1 MSTQPEPEATTG
13 FASLGL
19 SDALV
24 AAVSALGYEEP
35 TPIQREAIPVLLDG
49 KDVLGMAGTGTGKTA
64 AFALPM
70 IELLSRKGAKSLAPR
85 GLVLVPTRELAMQVA
100 EALHKYARGTDL
112 AVAPLYGGAPMDVQ
126 IRALRRGVS
135 IVVATPGRALDHLRR
150 HTLDLRALR
159 IVVLDEADE
168 MIDMGFAEDI
178 ESILANAP
186 EERQTALFA
195 ATMAPRLESIAST
208 HLTDPVRVAIAKEK
222 RAAGKLPR
230 IRQVAYLVPRMQKTA
245 ALGRILDVETPTSAI
260 VFCRTRTEVDELT
273 DTLAAHG
280 YGAKALHGGMEQK
293 ARDRVMQMFRTGQ
306 ADVLVATDVAARGLD
321 IEHVSHVVNYDL
333 PMSPEVYVHRIG
345 RTGRA
350 GREGMAISLVDPRQ
364 HRALR
369 QIEGITRAK
378 IEILPIPTEADLQ
391 ARRLDTTLAAVRA
404 QIVEGGLEQARA
416 VVDRLAQ
423 EFDVLD
429 VAAAAIRLLHDDAP
443 AAGTPTKGKGRAGS
457 QRRPAGDRRTIPRRS
472 PRRRRPRSEER
483 RPARRDEGDRPRRS
497 REDGDRPARASP
509 RRRPVGTARRA
520 VRQLRPPHDAAP
532 QHRQGSGPASR
543 RPRRRHRR
551 RGRRGQQRARRD
563 PHRRRLLDRR
573 RARSPGHADHDLA
586 AQREGPWPPGD
597 GPQGPRQLRAP
608 PQFLPPAQRLGL
620 AASAWPP
627 IQSREFPQ
635 RFARGWLGALPART
649 TSAGGP
655 RWRN

>member
-1 MSTQPEPEATTG
+1 MVSTQPDSEAGTG

-70 IELLSRKGAKSLAPR
+70 IELLARKGAKSLAPR

-178 ESILANAP
+178 EAILANAP

-208 HLTDPVRVAIAKEK
+208 HLNEPVRVAIAKEK

-293 ARDRVMQMFRTGQ
+293 ARDRVMQMFRSGQ

-350 GREGMAISLVDPRQ
+350 GREGVAIALVDPRQ

-369 QIEGITRAK
+369 QIEGTTRQK

-423 EFDVLD
+423 EFDVLE

-443 AAGTPTKGKGRAGS
+443 AGGAPTTRTKGKGGS
-457 QRRPAGDRRTIPRRS
+457 SARGAKDDGAPSLDEALADAA
-472 PRRRRPRSEER
+472 RSEER
-483 RPARRDEGDRPRRS
+483 RPASRRDEGERPRRP
-497 REDGDRPARASP
+497 RDEGERPARSGGKAGARGP
-509 RRRPVGTARRA
+509 RGAAGPRA
-520 VRQLRPPHDAAP
+520 TLHLNIGKEAGLRPADLVGAIAGEADVDSGVIGAIRIGDVSSTVDVPAALAT
-532 QHRQGSGPASR
+532 RIMISLRNAKV
-543 RPRRRHRR
+543 
-551 RGRRGQQRARRD
+551 RGRRVMVRK
-563 PHRRRLLDRR
+563 DRE
-573 RARSPGHADHDLA
+573 
-586 AQREGPWPPGD
+586 RE
-597 GPQGPRQLRAP
+597 
-608 PQFLPPAQRLGL
+608 
-620 AASAWPP
+620 
-627 IQSREFPQ
+627 
-635 RFARGWLGALPART
+635 
-649 TSAGGP
+649 
-655 RWRN
+655 

>member
-1 MSTQPEPEATTG
+1 MTCYDPKVSNDPTPIDEVPVG

-24 AAVSALGYEEP
+24 AAVAALGYEEP
-35 TPIQREAIPVLLDG
+35 TPIQREAIPLLLDG

-150 HTLDLRALR
+150 HTLDLRAVR
-159 IVVLDEADE
+159 VVVLDEADE

-195 ATMAPRLESIAST
+195 ATMAPRLESIANT

-230 IRQVAYLVPRMQKTA
+230 IRQVAYLVPRNQKTA

-293 ARDRVMQMFRTGQ
+293 ARDRVMQMFRSGQ

-321 IEHVSHVVNYDL
+321 IDHVSHVVNYDL

-369 QIEGITRAK
+369 QIEGTTRAK
-378 IEILPIPTEADLQ
+378 VEILPIPTEADLQ

-443 AAGTPTKGKGRAGS
+443 GTAPAKGAKRSKKAEGAGPSLDEAMAEAA
-457 QRRPAGDRRTIPRRS
+457 
-472 PRRRRPRSEER
+472 RSEDR
-483 RPARRDEGDRPRRS
+483 RPARRGDDDRPRRP
-497 REDGDRPARASP
+497 REDGDRPSRPSSRGPRGAAGPRALLHLNI
-509 RRRPVGTARRA
+509 GKEAG
-520 VRQLRPPHDAAP
+520 LRPADLVGAIAGEANVDSGVIGAIRIGDDASTVDVPEALAT
-532 QHRQGSGPASR
+532 RIMISLRNAKV
-543 RPRRRHRR
+543 
-551 RGRRGQQRARRD
+551 RGRRVMVRRD
-563 PHRRRLLDRR
+563 
-573 RARSPGHADHDLA
+573 
-586 AQREGPWPPGD
+586 RE
-597 GPQGPRQLRAP
+597 Q
-608 PQFLPPAQRLGL
+608 
-620 AASAWPP
+620 
-627 IQSREFPQ
+627 E
-635 RFARGWLGALPART
+635 
-649 TSAGGP
+649 
-655 RWRN
+655 

>member
-1 MSTQPEPEATTG
+1 MSTRSDSEAGTG
-13 FASLGL
+13 FPALGL
-19 SDALV
+19 SPSLV
-24 AAVSALGYEEP
+24 SAVAALGYEEP
-35 TPIQREAIPVLLDG
+35 TPIQREAIPVLLAG
-49 KDVLGMAGTGTGKTA
+49 QDVLGMAGTGTGKTA

-70 IELLSRKGAKSLAPR
+70 IEMLARKGAKSLAPR

-100 EALHKYARGTDL
+100 EALHKYARGTTL

-178 ESILANAP
+178 EAILANAP

-195 ATMAPRLESIAST
+195 ATMAPRLESIAAT
-208 HLTDPVRVAIAKEK
+208 HLTDPVRVAIAREK
-222 RAAGKLPR
+222 RAPGKLPR

-293 ARDRVMQMFRTGQ
+293 ARDRVMQMFRSGQ

-321 IEHVSHVVNYDL
+321 IDHVSHVVNYDL

-350 GREGMAISLVDPRQ
+350 GREGMAIALVDPRH

-369 QIEGITRAK
+369 QIEGTTRQK
-378 IEILPIPTEADLQ
+378 IEILPVPTEAYLQ

-404 QIVEGGLEQARA
+404 QIAEGGLEQARV

-429 VAAAAIRLLHDDAP
+429 VAAAAIRLLHYDPAGPATTKVGRGKSTTTKEATETAGASLDEALAEAARRGSARPDRAP
-443 AAGTPTKGKGRAGS
+443 ARDGR
-457 QRRPAGDRRTIPRRS
+457 
-472 PRRRRPRSEER
+472 EER
-483 RPARRDEGDRPRRS
+483 GRKAREGERPARPTSRAPRGAAGPRTS
-497 REDGDRPARASP
+497 LHLNIGKEAGLRPADL
-509 RRRPVGTARRA
+509 VGAIAGEADVDSSVIGAIRIGDVSSTVDVPAALATRIMIS
-520 VRQLRPPHDAAP
+520 LRNAKV
-532 QHRQGSGPASR
+532 
-543 RPRRRHRR
+543 
-551 RGRRGQQRARRD
+551 RGRRVMVRKER
-563 PHRRRLLDRR
+563 
-573 RARSPGHADHDLA
+573 
-586 AQREGPWPPGD
+586 
-597 GPQGPRQLRAP
+597 
-608 PQFLPPAQRLGL
+608 
-620 AASAWPP
+620 
-627 IQSREFPQ
+627 
-635 RFARGWLGALPART
+635 
-649 TSAGGP
+649 
-655 RWRN
+655 

>member
-1 MSTQPEPEATTG
+1 MSNDPTSEAPTG

-24 AAVSALGYEEP
+24 AAVAALGYEEP

-150 HTLDLRALR
+150 HTLDLRAVR

-195 ATMAPRLESIAST
+195 ATMAPRLEAIANT

-222 RAAGKLPR
+222 RAAGKMPR
-230 IRQVAYLVPRMQKTA
+230 IRQVAYLVPRNQKTA

-293 ARDRVMQMFRTGQ
+293 ARDRVMQMFRSGQ

-321 IEHVSHVVNYDL
+321 IDHVSHVVNYDL

-364 HRALR
+364 HRQLR
-369 QIEGITRAK
+369 QIEGTTRAK

-429 VAAAAIRLLHDDAP
+429 VAAAAIRLLHDDA
-443 AAGTPTKGKGRAGS
+443 
-457 QRRPAGDRRTIPRRS
+457 
-472 PRRRRPRSEER
+472 
-483 RPARRDEGDRPRRS
+483 
-497 REDGDRPARASP
+497 
-509 RRRPVGTARRA
+509 RRA
-520 VRQLRPPHDAAP
+520 P
-532 QHRQGSGPASR
+532 R
-543 RPRRRHRR
+543 RPRRRRAARR
-551 RGRRGQQRARRD
+551 RRRAGAGPSLDEAMADLRARDERAASM
-563 PHRRRLLDRR
+563 RRVATLTTGPAVRREDGRSSRERLVAPRGAGRR
-573 RARSPGHADHDLA
+573 RARAAHQHRQGRRLRPADLVGAIAGEANVDSGVIGAIRIGDDASTRRRARGAGHADHDLA
-586 AQREGPWPPGD
+586 AQRQGAWPSRD
-597 GPQGPRQLRAP
+597 GPQATASRSSRSCACSCRPQVAVPATCRASL
-608 PQFLPPAQRLGL
+608 QHF
-620 AASAWPP
+620 
-627 IQSREFPQ
+627 
-635 RFARGWLGALPART
+635 
-649 TSAGGP
+649 
-655 RWRN
+655 

>member
-1 MSTQPEPEATTG
+1 VSTQPDPEAATG

-178 ESILANAP
+178 EAILANAP

-208 HLTDPVRVAIAKEK
+208 HLSDPVRVAIAKEK

-293 ARDRVMQMFRTGQ
+293 ARDRVMQMFRSGQ

-350 GREGMAISLVDPRQ
+350 GREGMAIALVDPRQ

-369 QIEGITRAK
+369 QIESTTRQK

-443 AAGTPTKGKGRAGS
+443 AGGGATTTRAKGKAGASARADGDATAPS
-457 QRRPAGDRRTIPRRS
+457 LDEAIADAARSEARRPASRRDDGERP
-472 PRRRRPRSEER
+472 RRPR
-483 RPARRDEGDRPRRS
+483 
-497 REDGDRPARASP
+497 EDGERPARAAAKPGARGP
-509 RRRPVGTARRA
+509 RGAAGPRA
-520 VRQLRPPHDAAP
+520 TLHLNIGKEAGLRPADLVGAIAGEADVDSGVIGAIRIGDVSSTVDVPAALAT
-532 QHRQGSGPASR
+532 RIMISLRNAKV
-543 RPRRRHRR
+543 
-551 RGRRGQQRARRD
+551 RGRRVMVRK
-563 PHRRRLLDRR
+563 DRE
-573 RARSPGHADHDLA
+573 
-586 AQREGPWPPGD
+586 QE
-597 GPQGPRQLRAP
+597 
-608 PQFLPPAQRLGL
+608 
-620 AASAWPP
+620 
-627 IQSREFPQ
+627 
-635 RFARGWLGALPART
+635 
-649 TSAGGP
+649 
-655 RWRN
+655 

>member
-1 MSTQPEPEATTG
+1 VSTDPSLEAPTG
-13 FASLGL
+13 FSSLGL
-19 SDALV
+19 SEALV
-24 AAVSALGYEEP
+24 AAVAALGYEEP
-35 TPIQREAIPVLLDG
+35 TPIQREAIPVLLEG

-100 EALHKYARGTDL
+100 EAIHKYARGTDL

-150 HTLDLRALR
+150 HTLDLRALKV
-159 IVVLDEADE
+159 VVLDEADE

-230 IRQVAYLVPRMQKTA
+230 IRQVAYLVPRQQKTA
-245 ALGRILDVETPTSAI
+245 ALGRVLDVETPSSAI

-333 PMSPEVYVHRIG
+333 PMTPEVYVHRIG

-350 GREGMAISLVDPRQ
+350 GREGMAISFVDPRQ
-364 HRALR
+364 HRQLR
-369 QIEGITRAK
+369 SIEGAVRAK

-404 QIVEGGLEQARA
+404 QIVQGGLEQARA

-443 AAGTPTKGKGRAGS
+443 AGATTSKAKSKGASKRSAGEADGGPSLDEAMAQQS
-457 QRRPAGDRRTIPRRS
+457 
-472 PRRRRPRSEER
+472 ER
-483 RPARRDEGDRPRRS
+483 RAPYAERARTRGGDDAERPRRT
-497 REDGDRPARASP
+497 RDERDGSADRPARAGGA
-509 RRRPVGTARRA
+509 RPVRGARGASGPRA
-520 VRQLRPPHDAAP
+520 VLHINIGKAAGVRPADLVGAIAGEADVDSGVIGAIRIDEDSSLVDVPEALATRIMISLRNAKV
-532 QHRQGSGPASR
+532 
-543 RPRRRHRR
+543 
-551 RGRRGQQRARRD
+551 RGRRVMVRK
-563 PHRRRLLDRR
+563 DR
-573 RARSPGHADHDLA
+573 GD
-586 AQREGPWPPGD
+586 RE
-597 GPQGPRQLRAP
+597 
-608 PQFLPPAQRLGL
+608 
-620 AASAWPP
+620 
-627 IQSREFPQ
+627 
-635 RFARGWLGALPART
+635 
-649 TSAGGP
+649 
-655 RWRN
+655 

>member
-1 MSTQPEPEATTG
+1 VSTQPDPEAATG

-178 ESILANAP
+178 EAILANAP

-208 HLTDPVRVAIAKEK
+208 HLSDPVRVAIAKEK

-293 ARDRVMQMFRTGQ
+293 ARDRVMQMFRSGQ

-350 GREGMAISLVDPRQ
+350 GREGMAIALVDPRQ

-369 QIEGITRAK
+369 QIESTTRQK

-443 AAGTPTKGKGRAGS
+443 AGGGATTTRAKGKAGASARADGDATAPS
-457 QRRPAGDRRTIPRRS
+457 LDEAIADAARSEARRPASRRDDGERP
-472 PRRRRPRSEER
+472 RRPR
-483 RPARRDEGDRPRRS
+483 
-497 REDGDRPARASP
+497 EDGERPARAAGKPGARGP
-509 RRRPVGTARRA
+509 RGAAGPRA
-520 VRQLRPPHDAAP
+520 TLHLNIGKEAGLRPADLVGAIAGEADVDSGVIGAIRIGDVSSTVDVPAALAT
-532 QHRQGSGPASR
+532 RIMISLRNAKV
-543 RPRRRHRR
+543 
-551 RGRRGQQRARRD
+551 RGRRVMVRK
-563 PHRRRLLDRR
+563 DRE
-573 RARSPGHADHDLA
+573 
-586 AQREGPWPPGD
+586 QE
-597 GPQGPRQLRAP
+597 
-608 PQFLPPAQRLGL
+608 
-620 AASAWPP
+620 
-627 IQSREFPQ
+627 
-635 RFARGWLGALPART
+635 
-649 TSAGGP
+649 
-655 RWRN
+655 

>member
-1 MSTQPEPEATTG
+1 VTNDTPETSAG

-333 PMSPEVYVHRIG
+333 PMAPEVYVHRIG

-369 QIEGITRAK
+369 QIEGTTRAK

-443 AAGTPTKGKGRAGS
+443 ATGAPTKGRGAS
-457 QRRPAGDRRTIPRRS
+457 QRRPDGSSEPSLDEALANAARA
-472 PRRRRPRSEER
+472 EER
-483 RPARRDEGDRPRRS
+483 RPARRDERDHPRPRAGRDGSPS
-497 REDGDRPARASP
+497 RPSGYGARTTLHLNIGKEAGLRPADL
-509 RRRPVGTARRA
+509 VGAIAGEADVDSSVLGAIRIGDVSSTVDVPEALATRIMIS
-520 VRQLRPPHDAAP
+520 LRNAKV
-532 QHRQGSGPASR
+532 
-543 RPRRRHRR
+543 
-551 RGRRGQQRARRD
+551 RGRRVMVRKDRERD
-563 PHRRRLLDRR
+563 
-573 RARSPGHADHDLA
+573 
-586 AQREGPWPPGD
+586 
-597 GPQGPRQLRAP
+597 
-608 PQFLPPAQRLGL
+608 
-620 AASAWPP
+620 
-627 IQSREFPQ
+627 
-635 RFARGWLGALPART
+635 
-649 TSAGGP
+649 
-655 RWRN
+655 

>member
-1 MSTQPEPEATTG
+1 VVSTQPEPEVTTG

-443 AAGTPTKGKGRAGS
+443 ATSAGRAGS
-457 QRRPAGDRRTIPRRS
+457 PSRPSTSRKSKDGSSGPSLDEALADAARA
-472 PRRRRPRSEER
+472 EER

-497 REDGDRPARASP
+497 REDGDRPARAARPSARGP
-509 RRRPVGTARRA
+509 RGAGGARTTLHLNIGKDA
-520 VRQLRPPHDAAP
+520 GLRPADLVGAIAGEADVDSGVIGAIRIGDDASTVEVPEALAT
-532 QHRQGSGPASR
+532 RIMISLRNAKV
-543 RPRRRHRR
+543 
-551 RGRRGQQRARRD
+551 RGRRVMVRKDRD
-563 PHRRRLLDRR
+563 
-573 RARSPGHADHDLA
+573 S
-586 AQREGPWPPGD
+586 
-597 GPQGPRQLRAP
+597 
-608 PQFLPPAQRLGL
+608 
-620 AASAWPP
+620 
-627 IQSREFPQ
+627 
-635 RFARGWLGALPART
+635 
-649 TSAGGP
+649 
-655 RWRN
+655 

>member
-1 MSTQPEPEATTG
+1 MSTDPALEAPTG
-13 FASLGL
+13 FSSLGL

-24 AAVSALGYEEP
+24 AAVAALGYEEP

-100 EALHKYARGTDL
+100 EAVHKYARGTDL

-150 HTLDLRALR
+150 HTLDLRAVR

-186 EERQTALFA
+186 VERQTALFA
-195 ATMAPRLESIAST
+195 ATMAPRLEAIAST
-208 HLTDPVRVAIAKEK
+208 HLSDPVRVAIAKEK
-222 RAAGKLPR
+222 RAAGKMPR
-230 IRQVAYLVPRMQKTA
+230 IRQVAYLVPRNQKTA
-245 ALGRILDVETPTSAI
+245 ALGRVLDVETPASAI

-293 ARDRVMQMFRTGQ
+293 ARDRVMQLFRTGQ

-333 PMSPEVYVHRIG
+333 PMTPDVYVHRIG

-364 HRALR
+364 HRQLR
-369 QIEGITRAK
+369 SIEGAVRAK

-404 QIVEGGLEQARA
+404 QIIEGGLDQARA
-416 VVDRLAQ
+416 FVDRLAQ

-443 AAGTPTKGKGRAGS
+443 AGAPTTKGKSTGTRKSAGETA
-457 QRRPAGDRRTIPRRS
+457 AGPSLDEAVAEAE
-472 PRRRRPRSEER
+472 RRPRESREGSTSRASRGGDREAR
-483 RPARRDEGDRPRRS
+483 GARAPRAAAGARTVLHINIGKTAGVRPADLVGAISGEADVDSGVIGAIRIDEDSS
-497 REDGDRPARASP
+497 RVDVPEALATRIMIS
-509 RRRPVGTARRA
+509 
-520 VRQLRPPHDAAP
+520 LRNAKV
-532 QHRQGSGPASR
+532 
-543 RPRRRHRR
+543 
-551 RGRRGQQRARRD
+551 RGRRVMVRK
-563 PHRRRLLDRR
+563 DRE
-573 RARSPGHADHDLA
+573 S
-586 AQREGPWPPGD
+586 
-597 GPQGPRQLRAP
+597 
-608 PQFLPPAQRLGL
+608 
-620 AASAWPP
+620 
-627 IQSREFPQ
+627 
-635 RFARGWLGALPART
+635 
-649 TSAGGP
+649 
-655 RWRN
+655 

>member
-1 MSTQPEPEATTG
+1 MTCYDPKVSNDPTPIDEVPVG

-24 AAVSALGYEEP
+24 AAVAALGYEEP
-35 TPIQREAIPVLLDG
+35 TPIQREAIPLLLDG

-150 HTLDLRALR
+150 HTLDLRAVR
-159 IVVLDEADE
+159 VVVLDEADE

-195 ATMAPRLESIAST
+195 ATMAPRLESIANT

-230 IRQVAYLVPRMQKTA
+230 IRQVAYLVPRNQKTA

-293 ARDRVMQMFRTGQ
+293 ARDRVMQMFRSGQ

-321 IEHVSHVVNYDL
+321 IDHVSHVVNYDL

-369 QIEGITRAK
+369 QIEGTTRAK
-378 IEILPIPTEADLQ
+378 VEILPIPTEADLQ

-443 AAGTPTKGKGRAGS
+443 GTAPAKGAKKGKGGS
-457 QRRPAGDRRTIPRRS
+457 ASRPSGEPSLDEAMAEAA
-472 PRRRRPRSEER
+472 RSEDR
-483 RPARRDEGDRPRRS
+483 RPARRGDDDRPRRP
-497 REDGDRPARASP
+497 REDGDRPSRPSSRGPRGAAGPRALLHLNI
-509 RRRPVGTARRA
+509 GKEAG
-520 VRQLRPPHDAAP
+520 LRPADLVGAIAGEANVDSGVIGAIRIGDDASTVDVPEALAT
-532 QHRQGSGPASR
+532 RIMISLRNAKV
-543 RPRRRHRR
+543 
-551 RGRRGQQRARRD
+551 RGRRVMVRRD
-563 PHRRRLLDRR
+563 
-573 RARSPGHADHDLA
+573 
-586 AQREGPWPPGD
+586 RE
-597 GPQGPRQLRAP
+597 Q
-608 PQFLPPAQRLGL
+608 
-620 AASAWPP
+620 
-627 IQSREFPQ
+627 E
-635 RFARGWLGALPART
+635 
-649 TSAGGP
+649 
-655 RWRN
+655 

>member
-1 MSTQPEPEATTG
+1 MVSTQPDSDALGG
-13 FASLGL
+13 FAALGL
-19 SDALV
+19 SPALV
-24 AAVSALGYEEP
+24 SAVAALGYEEP

-49 KDVLGMAGTGTGKTA
+49 QDVLGMAGTGTGKTA

-70 IELLSRKGAKSLAPR
+70 IELLARKGPKSLAPR

-100 EALHKYARGTDL
+100 EALHKYARGTTL

-150 HTLDLRALR
+150 NTLDLRALR

-178 ESILANAP
+178 EAILANAP

-208 HLTDPVRVAIAKEK
+208 HLTEPVRVNIAKEK
-222 RAAGKLPR
+222 RAPGKLPR

-293 ARDRVMQMFRTGQ
+293 ARDRVMQMFRSGQ

-321 IEHVSHVVNYDL
+321 IEQVSHVVNYDL

-350 GREGMAISLVDPRQ
+350 GREGMAIALVDPRQ

-369 QIEGITRAK
+369 QIEGTTRQK
-378 IEILPIPTEADLQ
+378 IEILPVPTEADLQ
-391 ARRLDTTLAAVRA
+391 ARRLDTTLASVRA
-404 QIVEGGLEQARA
+404 QIGEGGLEQARA

-429 VAAAAIRLLHDDAP
+429 VAAAAIRLLHDDATTGGSP
-443 AAGTPTKGKGRAGS
+443 AKTSGKRAAS
-457 QRRPAGDRRTIPRRS
+457 KATSETNEPSLDEALASAARDAE
-472 PRRRRPRSEER
+472 RRRPGTFADGK
-483 RPARRDEGDRPRRS
+483 PARRVRDDAERPVRPGKPAARGP
-497 REDGDRPARASP
+497 RGAAGPRTTLYLNIGKEAGLRPADL
-509 RRRPVGTARRA
+509 VGAIAGEADVDSA
-520 VRQLRPPHDAAP
+520 VIGAIRIGDTGSTVDVPAALATRIMISLRNAKV
-532 QHRQGSGPASR
+532 
-543 RPRRRHRR
+543 
-551 RGRRGQQRARRD
+551 RGRRVMVRK
-563 PHRRRLLDRR
+563 DR
-573 RARSPGHADHDLA
+573 G
-586 AQREGPWPPGD
+586 RE
-597 GPQGPRQLRAP
+597 
-608 PQFLPPAQRLGL
+608 
-620 AASAWPP
+620 
-627 IQSREFPQ
+627 
-635 RFARGWLGALPART
+635 
-649 TSAGGP
+649 
-655 RWRN
+655 

>member
-1 MSTQPEPEATTG
+1 MVSTDPTLEAVTG

-24 AAVSALGYEEP
+24 SAVSALGYEEP

-230 IRQVAYLVPRMQKTA
+230 IRQVAYLVPRQQKTA
-245 ALGRILDVETPTSAI
+245 ALGRVLDVETPSSAI

-333 PMSPEVYVHRIG
+333 PMTPEVYVHRIG

-364 HRALR
+364 HRQLR
-369 QIEGITRAK
+369 SIEGAVRAK

-404 QIVEGGLEQARA
+404 QIGEGGLEQARA

-443 AAGTPTKGKGRAGS
+443 ASGTTTKTKGKTGS
-457 QRRPAGDRRTIPRRS
+457 KKTVGETSGGPSLDEAMAQTE
-472 PRRRRPRSEER
+472 RRPREDRDTAPSRSRRGDDER
-483 RPARRDEGDRPRRS
+483 PSRASRGPEGRTGDRDSRPARGPRGAAGPRAVLHINI
-497 REDGDRPARASP
+497 GKAAGVRPADLVGAISGEADVDSSVIGAIRIGDDASLVDVP
-509 RRRPVGTARRA
+509 AALATRIMIS
-520 VRQLRPPHDAAP
+520 LRNAKV
-532 QHRQGSGPASR
+532 
-543 RPRRRHRR
+543 
-551 RGRRGQQRARRD
+551 RGRRVMVRK
-563 PHRRRLLDRR
+563 DR
-573 RARSPGHADHDLA
+573 GE
-586 AQREGPWPPGD
+586 RE
-597 GPQGPRQLRAP
+597 
-608 PQFLPPAQRLGL
+608 
-620 AASAWPP
+620 
-627 IQSREFPQ
+627 
-635 RFARGWLGALPART
+635 
-649 TSAGGP
+649 
-655 RWRN
+655 

>member
-1 MSTQPEPEATTG
+1 MSTDPALEAPTG
-13 FASLGL
+13 FSSLGL
-19 SDALV
+19 SAALV
-24 AAVSALGYEEP
+24 AAVAALGYEEP

-100 EALHKYARGTDL
+100 EAVHKYSRGTDL

-150 HTLDLRALR
+150 HTLDLRAVR

-186 EERQTALFA
+186 GERQTALFA
-195 ATMAPRLESIAST
+195 ATMAPRLEAIAST

-222 RAAGKLPR
+222 RAAGKMPR
-230 IRQVAYLVPRMQKTA
+230 IRQVAYLVPRNQKTA
-245 ALGRILDVETPTSAI
+245 ALGRVLDVETPASAI

-333 PMSPEVYVHRIG
+333 PMTPDVYVHRIG

-364 HRALR
+364 HRQLR
-369 QIEGITRAK
+369 SIEGAVRAK

-391 ARRLDTTLAAVRA
+391 ARRLDTTMAAVRA
-404 QIVEGGLEQARA
+404 QITEGGLEQARA
-416 VVDRLAQ
+416 FVDRLAQ

-443 AAGTPTKGKGRAGS
+443 AGAPTAKGAKGTRKATGEAASGPSLDEAMANAERHPRESREGSSSRSSRAGDS
-457 QRRPAGDRRTIPRRS
+457 RASRSGDRD
-472 PRRRRPRSEER
+472 
-483 RPARRDEGDRPRRS
+483 A
-497 REDGDRPARASP
+497 RPARAP
-509 RRRPVGTARRA
+509 RGASGARTVLHINIGKAAGVRPADLVGAISGEADVDSGVIGAIRIEEESSLVDVPEALATRIMIS
-520 VRQLRPPHDAAP
+520 LRNAKV
-532 QHRQGSGPASR
+532 
-543 RPRRRHRR
+543 
-551 RGRRGQQRARRD
+551 RGRRVMVRKDRD
-563 PHRRRLLDRR
+563 
-573 RARSPGHADHDLA
+573 S
-586 AQREGPWPPGD
+586 
-597 GPQGPRQLRAP
+597 
-608 PQFLPPAQRLGL
+608 
-620 AASAWPP
+620 
-627 IQSREFPQ
+627 
-635 RFARGWLGALPART
+635 
-649 TSAGGP
+649 
-655 RWRN
+655 

>member
-1 MSTQPEPEATTG
+1 MSSDTPDIQTG

-49 KDVLGMAGTGTGKTA
+49 RDVLGMAGTGTGKTA

-70 IELLSRKGAKSLAPR
+70 IELLARKGAKSLAPR

-159 IVVLDEADE
+159 VVVLDEADE

-208 HLTDPVRVAIAKEK
+208 HLNDPVRVAIAKEK

-321 IEHVSHVVNYDL
+321 IEHVSHVVNYEL

-350 GREGMAISLVDPRQ
+350 GREGIAIALVDPRQ

-369 QIEGITRAK
+369 QIEGTTRQK
-378 IEILPIPTEADLQ
+378 IEILPVPTEADLQ

-404 QIVEGGLEQARA
+404 QIVEGGLDQARA
-416 VVDRLAQ
+416 VVDKLAE
-423 EFDVLD
+423 EFDVLE
-429 VAAAAIRLLHDDAP
+429 VAAAAIRLLHDDATASGP
-443 AAGTPTKGKGRAGS
+443 ARPTAGKGGEPSLDEALASAAKSEARAS
-457 QRRPAGDRRTIPRRS
+457 RS
-472 PRRRRPRSEER
+472 KPDDGVRARRPRDEGE
-483 RPARRDEGDRPRRS
+483 RPARGAKPGPRGARGAAGP
-497 REDGDRPARASP
+497 RATLHVNIGKEAGLRPADLVGAIAGEADVDSSVIGAIRIGDDASTVDVP
-509 RRRPVGTARRA
+509 AALATRIMIS
-520 VRQLRPPHDAAP
+520 LRNAKV
-532 QHRQGSGPASR
+532 
-543 RPRRRHRR
+543 
-551 RGRRGQQRARRD
+551 RGRRVMVRKDRD
-563 PHRRRLLDRR
+563 
-573 RARSPGHADHDLA
+573 G
-586 AQREGPWPPGD
+586 
-597 GPQGPRQLRAP
+597 
-608 PQFLPPAQRLGL
+608 
-620 AASAWPP
+620 
-627 IQSREFPQ
+627 
-635 RFARGWLGALPART
+635 
-649 TSAGGP
+649 
-655 RWRN
+655 